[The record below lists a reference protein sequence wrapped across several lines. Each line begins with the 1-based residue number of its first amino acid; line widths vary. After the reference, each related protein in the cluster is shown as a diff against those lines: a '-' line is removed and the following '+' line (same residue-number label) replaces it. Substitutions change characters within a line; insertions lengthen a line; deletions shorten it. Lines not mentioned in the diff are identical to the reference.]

1 MATALPGRAPSFAA
15 QVWRVFKKDW
25 QIELRTGEVLATTL
39 FFSVLVTLTTSLAFS
54 FGVEQETRVVPGALW
69 IPVCFSSILGIAR
82 IWVRERED
90 NAFQSLLVSPLSRAA
105 LFMGKTFAATLFLLA
120 VDAIVFPFVS
130 LLFHVDMGSVLLPV
144 GLLLAA
150 GTFGAACAGT
160 LFGVMTVR
168 TRARE
173 LVLSIVLFPLLLP
186 TVLSGVAGTRE
197 VFFSVAKREPVWSVL
212 SDYLALVLVFDGC
225 IFFLGLLLFGA
236 LVED

>member
-1 MATALPGRAPSFAA
+1 
-15 QVWRVFKKDW
+15 
-25 QIELRTGEVLATTL
+25 
-39 FFSVLVTLTTSLAFS
+39 
-54 FGVEQETRVVPGALW
+54 
-69 IPVCFSSILGIAR
+69 
-82 IWVRERED
+82 
-90 NAFQSLLVSPLSRAA
+90 
-105 LFMGKTFAATLFLLA
+105 
-120 VDAIVFPFVS
+120 
-130 LLFHVDMGSVLLPV
+130 
-144 GLLLAA
+144 
-150 GTFGAACAGT
+150 
-160 LFGVMTVR
+160 MTVR